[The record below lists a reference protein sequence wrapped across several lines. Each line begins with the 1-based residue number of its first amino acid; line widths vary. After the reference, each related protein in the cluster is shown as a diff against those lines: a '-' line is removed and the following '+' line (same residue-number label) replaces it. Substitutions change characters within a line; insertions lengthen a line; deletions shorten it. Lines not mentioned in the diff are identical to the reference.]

1 MEPGRISV
9 AGGTT
14 AIAVRPPVWLMV
26 PFVLSLT
33 LGLVIANWVFG
44 NAAAAATVYAPAMSE
59 FSPLERRR
67 AAMPPKKDRRVAY
80 ETAVFPAF
88 ASRRD
93 PETALA
99 MRFPIPEV
107 DGIPFDERYPSLRD
121 WIHPVT
127 ASKELTPLSP
137 GRMFGAERNGILRWE
152 CGAGHCGVDLDGPRG
167 QPLVAVAEGKVIRVE
182 YSELGRD
189 GRSGRYV
196 RMEHP
201 DGTLTAYMHMDD
213 IAEDVRV
220 GTWVQ
225 AGQYIGTL
233 GATAVFQ
240 SAPHCHFTLEVLNH
254 NRPTGRDT
262 TDTHYIDPA
271 PFLARA
277 RVVDFPTDVE

>member
-1 MEPGRISV
+1 VADTISATGSGTATIAIRPPAWLLAPV
-9 AGGTT
+9 AASLALGLLITHWVFNHAVLPPMVLTGTT
-14 AIAVRPPVWLMV
+14 E
-26 PFVLSLT
+26 
-33 LGLVIANWVFG
+33 
-44 NAAAAATVYAPAMSE
+44 MS
-59 FSPLERRR
+59 SLERRR
-67 AAMPPKKDRRVAY
+67 AALPKKDRRVAY
-80 ETAVFPAF
+80 ETAIFPAF

-93 PETALA
+93 PDTALA
-99 MRFPIPEV
+99 MRWPIPEV
-107 DGIPFDERYPSLRD
+107 DGIPFDERYPTLSD

-127 ASKELTPLSP
+127 DSKELVPNSP
-137 GRMFGAERNGILRWE
+137 GRIFGAERNGVFRWE
-152 CGAGHCGVDLDGPRG
+152 CGAGHCGNDLDGPRG
-167 QPLVAVAEGKVIRVE
+167 QPLVAVAAGKVIRVE

-213 IAEDVRV
+213 IAEDVHV
-220 GTWVQ
+220 GSWVE

-254 NRPTGRDT
+254 SKPTGRDT

-277 RVVDFPTDVE
+277 RVISEPLAAGE